1 SVGFHPISVQ
11 YNGDTNFQ
19 MSTSPNVTETIQ
31 EAGNSNTM
39 YLRLEEGQDVL
50 DPAAPAGTPAQHPS
64 TGPVNPPAY
73 KKIGPWTAPPAASPA
88 ALGPGAAA
96 TVYLLLNNGDDA
108 GTIFGLRGDVFN
120 GAQLIGS
127 GKLDNITGVTRSNP
141 LSVTV
146 NIPALVPGQLAAG
159 DVLRLEVYG
168 IVEGTGPHAS
178 ATGLNLAFDAVG
190 RDSRVFLRR
199 RPIVA
204 NDAF

>member
-1 SVGFHPISVQ
+1 
-11 YNGDTNFQ
+11 
-19 MSTSPNVTETIQ
+19 
-31 EAGNSNTM
+31 
-39 YLRLEEGQDVL
+39 
-50 DPAAPAGTPAQHPS
+50 
-64 TGPVNPPAY
+64 
-73 KKIGPWTAPPAASPA
+73 APPAASPA

-159 DVLRLEVYG
+159 EVLRLEVYG

-190 RDSRVFLRR
+190 RNSRVFLRR

-204 NDAF
+204 NDDFYPQNVIGNVPIDSSRIPFSVTDNDASASGPFTITA